1 VSDANVC
8 KNMVDTANR
17 NWSFWFN

>member
-17 NWSFWFN
+17 NWSFGFN

>member
-1 VSDANVC
+1 MSDANVC

-17 NWSFWFN
+17 NWSFGFN